1 MEIARE
7 TKIVWGLCC
16 MSDAHYGS
24 TPGVW
29 GGPIW
34 VSGFTLISW
43 SHVPLSA
50 QGPLGSEAPG
60 LFLRDLLV
68 GIPALPL
75 SERPLG
81 VPFNLS
87 VSRFSCGLH
96 NSPQDSVCQIAGT
109 GLACRWCSL
118 VA

>member
-1 MEIARE
+1 MNSISKSPFLMFNSLIDLLIFSSK
-7 TKIVWGLCC
+7 TLLL
-16 MSDAHYGS
+16 
-24 TPGVW
+24 
-29 GGPIW
+29 
-34 VSGFTLISW
+34 FTLISW